1 MLLIGK
7 KSGDPQSLSYVP
19 SIFGVNDS
27 QKYEQQQRYTAL
39 ERRRQIKE
47 QASALLQLN
56 SGEELPMPK
65 EQEK

>member
-7 KSGDPQSLSYVP
+7 KSGDPQSPSYVP

-27 QKYEQQQRYTAL
+27 QKYEQQQRRYTAL

-47 QASALLQLN
+47 QAEAASALLQLN
-56 SGEELPMPK
+56 SGEERA
-65 EQEK
+65 